1 MGPQARGPPGKGAGE
16 PPLAGPDAT
25 PPRRCAAK
33 RAVAEEAP
41 HSPPVQL
48 IRLSL
53 SFLLERSKYH
63 QSLSIDISSAD
74 SPSVYTPVAVIV
86 GIDTF
91 ELNIFKRSYGTAL
104 VLAPSTEVSDLL
116 VQQDA
121 VGESRDTGRNV
132 GGGSPSQ
139 SIQGSPSNVRQEVV
153 LYRGAPWIAPVGN
166 WLSSC
171 HELAELVEV
180 KEPVPSKR
188 CLKACSNGGHC
199 NLDTGA
205 CSCPSGYAGPDCG
218 ELEEFP
224 CNLPPIEEYPFGRWI
239 VSVCPASCDAR
250 TAHCFCG
257 EGTKYPDRPVVSPCG
272 FLKGKDGIYL
282 WKEMAP
288 RDDLFGNS
296 TKTPGWCNAD
306 PEEVATGQQQSP
318 LECPCTYDGQG
329 GAFCEHVQQ
338 SFCLNQCSGNG
349 FCNHGYCHVCPS
361 LILSSSQYVQCEE
374 GWYGVDCSTPTSNP
388 PKAVAP
394 FIPPWLIP
402 SSSPEGPDGLPTA
415 SGKVEQH
422 SSQRRLLSQ
431 IKSTEAVV
439 QPRDLQASTTET
451 GGHLPDAKSIE
462 GRLLR
467 EDPKARK
474 IKRQRP
480 LIYVYNLPPKF
491 HAHILQGR
499 QWRFYCASRQ
509 YTEDNHTAFSSYLLH
524 GLETAVTEGFLASK
538 HRTTN
543 ANEADYF
550 FVSILGGCAVIR
562 GFDSPRQSI
571 KEERKHLRVWAAAEL
586 YQEALEYI
594 RSNYTYWD
602 KHGGKD
608 HIWVFPWDEG
618 ACMAPRSIWPSILLS
633 HWGNTNTVHKNHTT
647 AYASDKW
654 GLINDTFRGDHPC
667 FDPEKDIV
675 LPAWKAP
682 DMKNIQSRYW
692 ARPLEERTKLF
703 YFNGNLG
710 SKFTPGR
717 PEPEYSMGIRQ
728 AVAEHFASAINNE
741 GVMGT
746 SHQEDIV
753 VTHERHPEYGREIS
767 SSKFCG
773 VFPGDGFSAR
783 MEDAILHGC
792 IPVIIQDGIQL
803 PFENVLD
810 FNGFTVRIGEADIP
824 RMADILRSKSDEEVA
839 AMLALVR
846 ANWQRF
852 SWHSVI
858 RLEADRQREL
868 YGHVPFWAE
877 QLSALTEDDALTTL
891 IQILHYK
898 LHNDKWRREVA
909 AKQRRAARTYLP
921 AGCN

>member
-1 MGPQARGPPGKGAGE
+1 MGPQARGPAGKGHGE
-16 PPLAGPDAT
+16 PPLAGPDAA
-25 PPRRCAAK
+25 PPRRPGHANW
-33 RAVAEEAP
+33 
-41 HSPPVQL
+41 
-48 IRLSL
+48 IRLGAI
-53 SFLLERSKYH
+53 
-63 QSLSIDISSAD
+63 SIVLA
-74 SPSVYTPVAVIV
+74 VAVIV

-91 ELNIFKRSYGTAL
+91 ELSIFKRSYETAL

-121 VGESRDTGRNV
+121 VGESRNTESNIGV
-132 GGGSPSQ
+132 GTPSQ
-139 SIQGSPSNVRQEVV
+139 STQASPSNVRQEVV

-171 HELAELVEV
+171 HELAKLVEV

-188 CLKACSNGGHC
+188 CLKACGNGGHC
-199 NLDTGA
+199 NPDSGA
-205 CSCPSGYAGPDCG
+205 CSCPSGYAGPNCG

-224 CNLPPIEEYPFGRWI
+224 CNMPPIEEYPFGRWI
-239 VSVCPASCDAR
+239 VSICPASCDTR

-288 RDDLFGNS
+288 RDDLFGNT

-306 PEEVATGQQQSP
+306 PGEVATGQQQSP
-318 LECPCTYDGQG
+318 LECACTYDGQG
-329 GAFCEHVQQ
+329 GAFCERVQQ

-349 FCNHGYCHVCPS
+349 FCNHGYCH
-361 LILSSSQYVQCEE
+361 CEE
-374 GWYGVDCSTPTSNP
+374 GWYGVDCSLPMSNP

-394 FIPPWLIP
+394 FIPPWLIA
-402 SSSPEGPDGLPTA
+402 SSSPKGPDDLPTA
-415 SGKVEQH
+415 SGKVEQR
-422 SSQRRLLSQ
+422 SSQRKLLSQ

-439 QPRDLQASTTET
+439 QPQDPQASTTQT
-451 GGHLPDAKSIE
+451 GGHSPDAESIE

-480 LIYVYNLPPKF
+480 LIYIYNLPPKF
-491 HAHILQGR
+491 NAHLLQGR

-509 YTEDNHTAFSSYLLH
+509 YNEDNHTAFNTYLLH
-524 GLETAVTEGFLASK
+524 GIETAVTEGFLASK

-543 ANEADYF
+543 ADEADYF
-550 FVSILGGCAVIR
+550 FVPILGGCAVIR
-562 GFDSPRQSI
+562 GFDSPRQAV
-571 KEERKHLRVWAAAEL
+571 KDEQKHLRVWAAAEL
-586 YQEALEYI
+586 YQEALEHI

-633 HWGNTNTVHKNHTT
+633 HWGNTNTVHKTHTT
-647 AYASDKW
+647 AYPSDKW
-654 GLINDTFRGDHPC
+654 GLINNSFRGDHPC
-667 FDPEKDIV
+667 FDPEKDII
-675 LPAWKAP
+675 LPAWKGP
-682 DMKNIQSRYW
+682 DVNNIRSRYW

-717 PEPEYSMGIRQ
+717 VEPEYSTGIRQ
-728 AVAEHFASAINNE
+728 AVAEHFASIVNNE

-746 SHQEDIV
+746 SHQDDIV

-810 FNGFTVRIGEADIP
+810 FNSFTVRIGEADIP

-839 AMLALVR
+839 AMLAFVR

-868 YGHVPFWAE
+868 YGHSPLWAE
-877 QLSALTEDDALTTL
+877 QLSALAEEDALTTL

-898 LHNDKWRREVA
+898 LHNDKWRHEVA
-909 AKQRRAARTYLP
+909 AKQQRATQTYLP
-921 AGCN
+921 AGCY